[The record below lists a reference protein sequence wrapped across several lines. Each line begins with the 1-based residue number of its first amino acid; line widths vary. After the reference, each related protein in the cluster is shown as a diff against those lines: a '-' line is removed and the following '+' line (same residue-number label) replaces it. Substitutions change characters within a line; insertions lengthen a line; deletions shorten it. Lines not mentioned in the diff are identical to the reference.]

1 MQIQVRRW
9 KGESHEVSIALSML
23 TPKKCGGEKMNKKRL
38 MSLLLVVVMLIS
50 LLVSV
55 AAVAAEKV
63 LNIVY
68 VPPLIA
74 HPVWLVAKQGF
85 EDAAKDLGFNGQWV
99 GPSTNDV
106 NEMVKQIEIAIAAK
120 ADGIIT
126 YGAAP
131 DALGPVLIKAA
142 DAGIPLVCVI
152 GDVPDA
158 PKLGFMGTDPQ
169 NFGETGARVLSE
181 KLGNV
186 KPLVI
191 GQMFAMD
198 AAQNIA
204 NFKGYKDGLA
214 KNPAG
219 FEWLD
224 TNASN
229 SDAATGMLA
238 WERSLTTYPQCN
250 ALVCSSGESAVSAA
264 KVLKEMNLVGKVTI
278 IGIDDMA
285 ETLDYI
291 RTGDVY
297 ATLSQNFYR
306 CGYQAAQWIVDYQKT
321 GAKPSPASIDTGTIV
336 ITKDNVDT
344 YITEMM
350 DKSQW

>member
-1 MQIQVRRW
+1 MKKLERLLVLL
-9 KGESHEVSIALSML
+9 VLASIALTGC
-23 TPKKCGGEKMNKKRL
+23 TPK
-38 MSLLLVVVMLIS
+38 
-50 LLVSV
+50 
-55 AAVAAEKV
+55 AAETAAADETTEKK

-85 EDAAKDLGFNGQWV
+85 EDAAKDLGFDGQWV
-99 GPSTNDV
+99 GPNTNDV
-106 NEMVKQIEIAIAAK
+106 NEVVNQIEIAIASK

-131 DALGPVLIKAA
+131 DAMGPVLKKA
-142 DAGIPLVCVI
+142 DEAGIPVVCVI
-152 GDVPDA
+152 GDIPNA

-169 NFGETGARVLSE
+169 NFGETGAKVLSE
-181 KLGNV
+181 KLGSV
-186 KPLVI
+186 KPMVI

-204 NFKGYKDGLA
+204 NFEGYKDGLA

-219 FEWLD
+219 YEWLD

-229 SDAATGMLA
+229 SDQAIGMQA
-238 WERSLTTYPQCN
+238 WENSMIANPEVN
-250 ALVCSSGESAVSAA
+250 GMVCSSGESAVSAA
-264 KVLKEMNLVGKVTI
+264 KVLREKNMTGDVVI

-285 ETLDYI
+285 ETLDFI
-291 RTGDVY
+291 RSGDVY

-306 CGYQAAQWIVDYQKT
+306 CGYQAAQWIVDYQKNSK
-321 GAKPSPASIDTGTIV
+321 KPSPSSIDTGTIV
-336 ITKDNVDT
+336 ITAKNVDS
-344 YITEMM
+344 YITELK
-350 DKSQW
+350 DRSKWL

>member
-1 MQIQVRRW
+1 M
-9 KGESHEVSIALSML
+9 
-23 TPKKCGGEKMNKKRL
+23 KKTKKMV
-38 MSLLLVVVMLIS
+38 LLVVMAVITSMMLMACGS
-50 LLVSV
+50 TGAPSSKESPAPSSQEAPSSS
-55 AAVAAEKV
+55 AAESSKPAAEKE

-85 EDAAKDLGFNGQWV
+85 EDAQKDLGFKGQWV

-106 NEMVKQIEIAIAAK
+106 NEVVKQIEIAIASK

-131 DALGPVLIKAA
+131 DAMVPVLKQA
-142 DAGIPLVCVI
+142 DEAGIPVVCVI

-169 NFGETGARVLSE
+169 NFGETGAKVLSE
-181 KLGNV
+181 KLGSV
-186 KPLVI
+186 KPMVI

-229 SDAATGMLA
+229 SDQATGMQA
-238 WERSLTTYPQCN
+238 WENSLIAHPECN
-250 ALVCSSGESAVSAA
+250 AMVCSSGESAVSAA
-264 KVLKEMNLVGKVTI
+264 KVLKEKNLVGKITI
-278 IGIDDMA
+278 IGIDDME

-291 RTGDVY
+291 RSGEVY

-306 CGYQAAQWIVDYQKT
+306 CGYQAAQWIVDYNKT
-321 GAKPSPASIDTGTIV
+321 GKKPSPDSIDTGTIV
-336 ITKDNVDT
+336 ITKENVDT
-344 YITEMM
+344 YINELK
-350 DKSQW
+350 DRSQWK